1 MTALG
6 KAEELH
12 ILRLKLLGGGRDC
25 DEVCSPLCSQ
35 QRLDSYPMEEPIVSP
50 ACSLQLQD
58 AFQHEEIQK
67 FCRGQRVN
75 KHNTQYHKLFK
86 NIPGEEILMKAYSC
100 ALQKEFLLQGRLY
113 ISRNWLCFHANLFG
127 KDVKVMIPVLSVR
140 LVKKHKTAG
149 LVPNGLA
156 ITTDTSKKYI
166 FVSLLSRD
174 SAYEA
179 MARVCT
185 HLQMNGKSLSVR
197 EFTEEPGSISLDEL
211 APDMKWRRKISSTSL
226 MTSLPDTEY
235 QCILGNSTCSL
246 NPTEGSFL
254 SNRTQD
260 VGYARESE
268 SPLHSSMYERNKK
281 PEKASLPL
289 GTLREL
295 TRWEYQILTFFII
308 LLVLLIVSSCY
319 LAFRVSSLEQQLSFI
334 SSSFQLTNYESPR

>member
-86 NIPGEEILMKAYSC
+86 NIPGEEILMKGEELGQGKLRCSHLLVAGWRDRCMLAS
-100 ALQKEFLLQGRLY
+100 ALTPAHQQAPGTVLL
-113 ISRNWLCFHANLFG
+113 
-127 KDVKVMIPVLSVR
+127 
-140 LVKKHKTAG
+140 
-149 LVPNGLA
+149 
-156 ITTDTSKKYI
+156 
-166 FVSLLSRD
+166 
-174 SAYEA
+174 
-179 MARVCT
+179 
-185 HLQMNGKSLSVR
+185 MNGKSLSVR